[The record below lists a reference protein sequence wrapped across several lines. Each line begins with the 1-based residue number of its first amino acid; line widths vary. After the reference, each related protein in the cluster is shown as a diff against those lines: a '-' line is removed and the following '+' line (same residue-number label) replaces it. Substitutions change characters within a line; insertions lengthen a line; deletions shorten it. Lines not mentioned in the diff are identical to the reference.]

1 MISNKQFYDYL
12 EKLASLVSET
22 FGSNC
27 EVVVSDINNP
37 DKAIVSIFN
46 GHITGRK
53 VGDELQNFAKE
64 RIDSAA
70 DGYYI
75 NYMSQKGGKM
85 LKSSTL
91 AFEADDL
98 NVAFCINYDC
108 SDAERMRANLNE
120 FLTMQSDETLLVG
133 GQGVYAPTIE
143 QAVIEAIGTV
153 GKPVKLMTKKDRLQI
168 IEYLESKGVLKMQK
182 SIQAIAQYLGI
193 SRYTVYNYLN
203 ELNISDN

>member
-1 MISNKQFYDYL
+1 MITEKQFYTYL
-12 EKLASLVSET
+12 ENIASLVAET

-27 EVVVSDINNP
+27 EVVVSDVNDP
-37 DKAIVSIFN
+37 DHAIKAIFN
-46 GHITGRK
+46 GHVTGRK
-53 VGDELQNFAKE
+53 IGDPLQPFAKE
-64 RIDSAA
+64 RVDNAA

-85 LKSSTL
+85 VKSSTL
-91 AFEADDL
+91 ATEIGEM

-108 SDAERMRANLNE
+108 AEIEKMRAGLNE
-120 FLTMQSDETLLVG
+120 FLTMQTDETLLVG
-133 GQGVYAPTIE
+133 GQGVYAPSIE
-143 QAVIEAIGTV
+143 QAVIEAITNI
-153 GKPVKLMTKKDRLQI
+153 GKPVALMTKKDRLQI

-203 ELNISDN
+203 ELNLTDS